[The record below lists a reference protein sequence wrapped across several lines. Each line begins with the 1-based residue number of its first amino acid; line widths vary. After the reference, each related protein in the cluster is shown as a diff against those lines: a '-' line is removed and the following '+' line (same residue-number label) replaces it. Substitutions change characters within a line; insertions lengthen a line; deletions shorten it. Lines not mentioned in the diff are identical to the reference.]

1 MHLVPTLRHPHDRE
15 IIRLAVPAFGALVAE
30 PLFLLADSAIVG
42 HLGTV
47 QQAGLGIAGQALTT
61 IVGICIFL
69 AYGTTSSVAR
79 QVGAGNTVQAL
90 RQGVDGVW
98 LALAIG
104 AALVVVGWPVSPA
117 IVNAFGASPAVAPYA
132 EIYLRTS
139 LFGVPGMLVMLAGT
153 GVLRGLQDTRTPL
166 FVSIGC
172 FALNL
177 LLNVVFVLILGWGIA
192 GSAWGTAIAQTVGAA
207 IYAAVVVRGA
217 RAHGASLRPDLAGLR
232 ASATAG
238 AALIVRTISLQ
249 LVLVVATAVSAHL
262 GNAEAAAYTVGSRIW
277 MFLAFAL
284 DAIAIA
290 AQAITGRY
298 LGATDVAGTR
308 AATRRM
314 VEWGV
319 ACGIVFGLVV
329 LLIRGLLPELF
340 THDPR
345 VSELLVASL
354 VAIACMQPIA
364 GAVFVLDGVLIGAGD
379 QRYLALAQTLAMVA
393 FLPAA
398 WFMGSLT
405 ALWGAISLWMT
416 VRLLTL
422 GLRARGSAWLVTG
435 ARRE

>member
-1 MHLVPTLRHPHDRE
+1 MSLVPTLRHPHDRE
-15 IIRLAVPAFGALVAE
+15 IVRLAVPAFGALVAE

-42 HLGTV
+42 HLGTA

-104 AALVVVGWPVSPA
+104 AALIVVGWPLSPA
-117 IVNAFGASPAVAPYA
+117 IVNAFGASPAVAPHA
-132 EIYLRTS
+132 ETYLRTS

-166 FVSIGC
+166 FVSVGC

-177 LLNVVFVLILGWGIA
+177 LLNVLFVLILGWGIA
-192 GSAWGTAIAQTVGAA
+192 GSAWGTAIAQTAGAA
-207 IYAAVVVRGA
+207 IYAAVVIRGA

-249 LVLVVATAVSAHL
+249 IVLVVATGVAAHL
-262 GNAEAAAYTVGSRIW
+262 GNAEAAAYTVGARIW

-298 LGATDVAGTR
+298 LGASDVAGTR

-319 ACGIVFGLVV
+319 ASGIVFGLVV
-329 LLIRGLLPELF
+329 LVVRGLLPELF

-345 VSELLVASL
+345 VRELLVSSL

-379 QRYLALAQTLAMVA
+379 QRYLALAQTLAMIA
-393 FLPAA
+393 FLPVA

-405 ALWGAISLWMT
+405 ALWGAMALWMA

-422 GLRARGSAWLVTG
+422 GLRARGTAWLVTG
-435 ARRE
+435 A